1 MADYA
6 QHVSTQQTPQSEPI
20 PGTAQVPNSAG
31 GFTWQV
37 DDWTRLQRF
46 LILGNEGGSY
56 YASERKLTQ
65 ENATAVVACAKAD
78 AARTAATIAAVS
90 EGGRA
95 PKNDPA
101 IFALALMA
109 AQGGAIRQ
117 HALAVLPRVCR
128 ISTHLY
134 HFMAAYEAVRP
145 AGPKD
150 GRNGVGRYSRS
161 VRRAL
166 AGYYEGPIDRLA
178 LHAVKYQQRDGWSH
192 RDLLRLAHPTAPTNA
207 HRAVYSW
214 IVKGEVEP
222 GRAPDVPLLLE
233 GFLKLKTAGSA
244 KAAAALVRKYDL
256 PREAI
261 EGVDTAWLKEA
272 VLWEALLEKML
283 PEAMIRNLGVMTNRG
298 LLAPLSAATKTVTE
312 RLQDPAALKR
322 ARIHPI
328 KVLAALLTYK
338 HGQSRGEL
346 TWTPVT
352 AVIDAL
358 DEAFY
363 LAFGA
368 VEPAGGR
375 HLLALDVSGSMGM
388 GVVGGVP
395 GLTPRVASAALAMVA
410 VRTEAQVACVAFQTT
425 LTPLDISPK
434 QRLDAVVKKID
445 DLSFGGTDCSLP
457 MLHAMKKKLTVDTF
471 ACYTDNETWAGN
483 IHPAQALRKYRE
495 QSGLAAK
502 LIVLGM
508 TANQFSIADPKD
520 AGMLD
525 VCGFDTAVPQVM
537 ADFARTR

>member
-65 ENATAVVACAKAD
+65 ENATAVLKCATAD
-78 AARTAATIAAVS
+78 PGRTAEVIATVS

-109 AQGGAIRQ
+109 AQNANVRQ

-128 ISTHLY
+128 IPTHLY
-134 HFMAAYEAVRP
+134 HFVKTYEAVRP

-166 AGYYEGPIDRLA
+166 ANYYTGPIDRLA

-192 RDLLRLAHPTAPTNA
+192 RDLLRLAHPTAPTHA

-214 IVKGEVEP
+214 IVKGQVEEA
-222 GRAPDVPLLLE
+222 RAGDVPRMLE
-233 GFLKLKTAGSA
+233 GFLKLKEAGGA
-244 KAAAALVRKYDL
+244 KAAATLVREYDL

-272 VLWEALLEKML
+272 VLWEALLEKM
-283 PEAMIRNLGVMTNRG
+283 PMEAMIRNLGVMTNRG
-298 LLAPLSAATKTVTE
+298 LIAPLAAATKTVTE
-312 RLQDPAALKR
+312 RLADGDALKR

-346 TWTPVT
+346 TWKPVT

-363 LAFGA
+363 LAFGF
-368 VEPAGGR
+368 VEPTGKR
-375 HLLALDVSGSMGM
+375 HLLALDVSGSMGS
-388 GVVGGVP
+388 GVVAGVP
-395 GLTPRVASAALAMVA
+395 GLTPRVASAALAMVIA
-410 VRTEAQVACVAFQTT
+410 RTEAQYACVAFQAH

-434 QRLDAVVKKID
+434 QRLDAVVTKID
-445 DLSFGGTDCSLP
+445 RMDFGGTDCALP
-457 MLHAMKKKLTVDTF
+457 MLYAMREKLTVDAFLTI
-471 ACYTDNETWAGN
+471 TDNETWAGT
-483 IHPAQALRKYRE
+483 IHPAQALKKYRE
-495 QSGLAAK
+495 QSGIAAK
-502 LIVLGM
+502 MIVAGV
-508 TANQFSIADPKD
+508 TATSFSIADPKD
-520 AGMLD
+520 AGSLD
-525 VCGFDTAVPQVM
+525 VVGFDLAAPQVM
-537 ADFARTR
+537 ADFVRG